1 MHTTTFEWCRQP
13 NTVHIHNNMRRT
25 AAKVACSEELA
36 IAATERTERRLKA
49 PTKAGSSADLFPVK
63 DLLARRRVLHAEKAG
78 VRVQRASC
86 GRLNAGV
93 TSEPSFAVAA
103 LIGPDG
109 VMQVPRWCVSAWLSV
124 DRPEAVPQ
132 ELD

>member
-1 MHTTTFEWCRQP
+1 
-13 NTVHIHNNMRRT
+13 MRRT

-36 IAATERTERRLKA
+36 IAATERTESRLKA

-63 DLLARRRVLHAEKAG
+63 DLLAKRRVLHAEKAG

-109 VMQVPRWCVSAWLSV
+109 VMQVPLCCSSVLLSSG
-124 DRPEAVPQ
+124 RPEAVPR
-132 ELD
+132 DMD